1 MTFIHLKQSD
11 RVIDMIDSVLRRKER
26 HPAAQLRDLDTKAKG
41 GRVRQAYVVSI
52 AELLVIC
59 DDDRHRPGDLG
70 PPELPPSVAIAAEQT
85 HVGPARIGDGD
96 SACFHRPSEQP
107 HDVAGSRP
115 GGRDHRIALARY
127 SRHG

>member
-1 MTFIHLKQSD
+1 MIHCV
-11 RVIDMIDSVLRRKER
+11 RRRKRR
-26 HPAAQLRDLDTKAKG
+26 HPAAQLRDLDTNAKG
-41 GRVRQAYVVSI
+41 GAVRQGDVVSI

-70 PPELPPSVAIAAEQT
+70 PPELPPKVAIAAEQT

-96 SACFHRPSEQP
+96 SACIHRPSELL

-115 GGRDHRIALARY
+115 AGRDHRLALAR
-127 SRHG
+127 